1 MTFDGM
7 SAACAG
13 CGVGTLEVGVLCGSC
28 AAALPPCAGLVP
40 EHVSAA
46 PVTDRAGWLIDP
58 WGRAH
63 ALPARATIGRR
74 TDADVV
80 LLTASVSRDHAEL
93 SWSGDEWQVCDLGS
107 RNGTHLDGVRVQGR
121 SVLHDGAQLRFG
133 QVPVLF
139 RDDGVAMPHVPSLHL
154 ETAAASGG
162 ARRYTIRGDQVEL
175 VLLGG
180 GANAIERTQGGAG
193 ALLYRATDAAVWS
206 EATLPPLEFALLE
219 QLCNSAVAQADSVAP
234 TRGIL
239 ATKHLAR
246 TLPFQSRYA
255 NEENVR
261 QVVRRLRSSLGKLG
275 ANELV
280 ASIPG
285 RGYYLDWSVALA

>member
-7 SAACAG
+7 SAACVG
-13 CGVGTLEVGVLCGSC
+13 CGAGTLEVGVLCGSC

-40 EHVSAA
+40 EHVRAG
-46 PVTDRAGWLIDP
+46 PVTHRAGWLIDS

-80 LLTASVSRDHAEL
+80 LLAASVSRDHAEL
-93 SWSGDEWQVCDLGS
+93 SWHDDEWQVRDLGS

-121 SVLHDGAQLRFG
+121 AALRDGAHVRFG

-139 RDDGVAMPHVPSLHL
+139 RGGDAAMPQVPSLHL
-154 ETAAASGG
+154 ETAQASGA
-162 ARRYTIRGDQVEL
+162 ARRYAIHGDEVEL

-193 ALLYRATDAAVWS
+193 ALLYRATHAAVWS

-219 QLCNSAVAQADSVAP
+219 QLCAAAVAQADLAAP

-239 ATKHLAR
+239 ATTHLAH

-261 QVVRRLRSSLGKLG
+261 QVVSQVRSSLGKLG

-285 RGYYLDWSVALA
+285 RGYYLAWSVAPA